1 MRLMNKTSSFAI
13 PTPYLVFLG
22 AAHDQL
28 AGKTGVGVAQWRREA
43 CVGQLR
49 LPGCQAD
56 AGLPDMSLEE
66 AAARG
71 ARTFLI
77 GTTTR
82 GGRID
87 PDWIPLLLR
96 ALELG
101 MDIASGLHD
110 RVADIPELAEAARL
124 RGQSIYDVRHPR
136 GSFPVGTGE
145 KRSGKRLLTIGT
157 DCSIGKMFTALALH
171 RAMVEAGMKASF
183 RATGQTGILI
193 AGSGVPLDA
202 VVADFISGAVE
213 VLCPANEPDHWDVIE
228 GQASVLHPSY
238 AGVTVGLVMGA
249 QPDAMVLVHEPTRHT
264 MRGLGSRP
272 VPGIAETMEAHLAVA
287 RVTNPHARVIGISL
301 NTQHMADEEAMAE
314 IARTAERFCLPTID
328 PARTGC
334 APLIEALRTI

>member
-1 MRLMNKTSSFAI
+1 MTDTAGLAI
-13 PTPYLVFLG
+13 PTPYLIFLG

-28 AGKTGVGVAQWRREA
+28 AGKTGVGVAQWRAEA
-43 CVGQLR
+43 CVGQMR
-49 LPGCQAD
+49 LPGCRAD
-56 AGLPDMSLEE
+56 AGLPELSLEE
-66 AAARG
+66 AARRG
-71 ARTFLI
+71 AKTLLI

-87 PDWIPLLLR
+87 RDWVPLLLR

-110 RVADIPELAEAARL
+110 RVADIPELAEAARRL
-124 RGQSIYDVRHPR
+124 GRGIHDVRHPR
-136 GSFPVGTGE
+136 TPFPVGTGE
-145 KRSGKRLLTIGT
+145 KRSGRRVLTIGT

-171 RAMVEAGMKASF
+171 RAMVEAGMKATF

-193 AGSGVPLDA
+193 AGSGVALDA

-213 VLCPANEPDHWDVIE
+213 ALCPANDPDHWDVIE

-249 QPDAMVLVHEPTRHT
+249 QPDAMVLVHDPTRQA
-264 MRGLGSRP
+264 MRGLGARP
-272 VPGIAETMEAHLAVA
+272 VPGIAETMEAHLAMA
-287 RVTNPHARVIGISL
+287 RVTNANARIVGISL
-301 NTQHMADEEAMAE
+301 NTQHMTAADAERE
-314 IARTAERFCLPTID
+314 IARTADRFGLPTID

-334 APLIEALRTI
+334 APIVEALRTL